1 MSSTRCVLANIGL
14 AVQNAGGVSICN
26 QSRESLVNDDNDPIV
41 LSKHSLKDAWN
52 CLSRHRIA
60 DALDNNIKHPN
71 CQDCWDEETGG
82 RESKRIMSNRQF
94 ADVKP
99 MAQQPKVIMIKPG
112 NTCNLACR
120 HCNPW
125 TSSKWI
131 KFYHQVELAGQGT
144 EEEFKSK
151 FRSYSESYS
160 ATSNT
165 WSVLNEWA
173 PSVVFYD
180 LYGAEPMLIDSLWN
194 LIENSNH
201 SETDIHI
208 NTNGTIW
215 NEEIQN
221 ILLKFRSVQLDIS
234 IDGINDR
241 FEYMRFPAKWD
252 TVEHNIDRYKELAEN
267 NSHINLHII
276 ITVSA
281 LNIYYA
287 DETWEYFNNKKI
299 NSGFNIL
306 HQPYHLNMRILPTEI
321 KRIISKKLIDSNTQA
336 ASLIDTLNI
345 NSENQEKN
353 FSEFIRITSMHDEIR
368 KESYAKVFPE
378 MFNILDNSR

>member
-1 MSSTRCVLANIGL
+1 
-14 AVQNAGGVSICN
+14 
-26 QSRESLVNDDNDPIV
+26 
-41 LSKHSLKDAWN
+41 
-52 CLSRHRIA
+52 
-60 DALDNNIKHPN
+60 
-71 CQDCWDEETGG
+71 
-82 RESKRIMSNRQF
+82 
-94 ADVKP
+94 
-99 MAQQPKVIMIKPG
+99 
-112 NTCNLACR
+112 
-120 HCNPW
+120 
-125 TSSKWI
+125 
-131 KFYHQVELAGQGT
+131 
-144 EEEFKSK
+144 
-151 FRSYSESYS
+151 
-160 ATSNT
+160 
-165 WSVLNEWA
+165 
-173 PSVVFYD
+173 
-180 LYGAEPMLIDSLWN
+180 MLIDSLWN